1 MVDVTVGLSKGPVC
15 PKGLVVPLQPM
26 ISPESPEQIKMG
38 LLQNLW
44 VKIRV
49 KSPKYQLG

>member
-1 MVDVTVGLSKGPVC
+1 LVDVLVELTVAVFVEVRVTVGVAVFVAV
-15 PKGLVVPLQPM
+15 LVDV
-26 ISPESPEQIKMG
+26 G